1 MLRQIEG
8 AAAIANSLTDESTR
22 ERVLSAQAHSLL
34 QQLRATVV
42 TGDMVE
48 QITRGIQEAPFTE
61 TQKDTLLAALSEKV
75 LPGDGKKPKK
85 STQELQDIG
94 PFLSE
99 EDMQYLTKTELNN
112 LAKVTRLAE
121 VFARVGCT
129 NPTKNSCGRAVSF
142 LKEYMNVPGLTD
154 PPTFLQSV
162 QDFKAALKSAAKK
175 IQAPAMHI
183 AKFTTPAAL
192 PDEVANRLFSESK
205 PSEMQWGFTGR

>member
-1 MLRQIEG
+1 M
-8 AAAIANSLTDESTR
+8 
-22 ERVLSAQAHSLL
+22 L

-48 QITRGIQEAPFTE
+48 QITRAIQEAPFTE

-129 NPTKNSCGRAVSF
+129 NPTENSCGRAVSF

-154 PPTFLQSV
+154 PRFCSR
-162 QDFKAALKSAAKK
+162 SR
-175 IQAPAMHI
+175 I
-183 AKFTTPAAL
+183 
-192 PDEVANRLFSESK
+192 SK
-205 PSEMQWGFTGR
+205 LL

>member
-48 QITRGIQEAPFTE
+48 QITRAIQEAPFTE

-112 LAKVTRLAE
+112 LATKSLGWPRYLQGWA
-121 VFARVGCT
+121 ARIPQRIAVGE
-129 NPTKNSCGRAVSF
+129 RF
-142 LKEYMNVPGLTD
+142 
-154 PPTFLQSV
+154 
-162 QDFKAALKSAAKK
+162 
-175 IQAPAMHI
+175 
-183 AKFTTPAAL
+183 
-192 PDEVANRLFSESK
+192 
-205 PSEMQWGFTGR
+205 PS